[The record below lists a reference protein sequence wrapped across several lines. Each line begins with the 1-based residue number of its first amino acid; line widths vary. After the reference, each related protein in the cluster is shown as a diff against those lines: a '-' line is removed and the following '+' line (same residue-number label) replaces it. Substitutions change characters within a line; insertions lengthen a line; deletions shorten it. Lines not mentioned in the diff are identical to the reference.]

1 MKFAFIIMGD
11 FSSPG
16 ECASVSR
23 GEARIAAVSGLR
35 EACVFARKFA
45 EEGIGCIDLCG
56 AFGEE
61 GARAVVSATEGKSRS
76 ATSPAFPSRTRSIG
90 RFSGI
95 KVNSVRPAAFR
106 GAFFID
112 IPSGFAL

>member
-45 EEGIGCIDLCG
+45 KEGIGCIELCG

-61 GARAVVSATEGKSRS
+61 GARAVVAATEGKI
-76 ATSPAFPSRTRSIG
+76 PVGYVTRL
-90 RFSGI
+90 
-95 KVNSVRPAAFR
+95 PEQ
-106 GAFFID
+106 D
-112 IPSGFAL
+112 ALYREIFGDKGK